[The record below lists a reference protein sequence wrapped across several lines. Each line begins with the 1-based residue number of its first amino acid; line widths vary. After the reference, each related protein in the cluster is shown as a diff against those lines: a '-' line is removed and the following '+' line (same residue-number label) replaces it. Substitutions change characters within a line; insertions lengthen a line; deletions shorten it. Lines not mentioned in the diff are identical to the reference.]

1 MGNKAANIDF
11 GQSIN
16 RMNRMT
22 SEKPRTEQAKEG
34 RVEACNEEQPTESQ
48 RPLPE
53 QPQAENSSSAAA
65 EVYPSTPVIAEHS
78 PSEPTTNAPTEER
91 RGPGRKPRENN
102 VRTNGKTIYFDNETE
117 HALAMVKANNRID
130 KKDLVLAAT
139 REFLAKY
146 YNKDE
151 YRLTNEGIYAIFS
164 SLGRPTV

>member
-1 MGNKAANIDF
+1 MANKTASIDF
-11 GQSIN
+11 GDAMS
-16 RMNRMT
+16 RMRRST
-22 SEKPRTEQAKEG
+22 KEERG
-34 RVEACNEEQPTESQ
+34 GESAPHQPTKQQEYAPSRQ
-48 RPLPE
+48 QE
-53 QPQAENSSSAAA
+53 YAQPQQEAPAHQ
-65 EVYPSTPVIAEHS
+65 P
-78 PSEPTTNAPTEER
+78 EPK

-146 YNKDE
+146 YNKEE

-164 SLGRPTV
+164 SLGKPTF